1 MGPALPASSVSQ
13 QLLGSLVLRFE
24 HVGEVPHQSRGEQ
37 ETGHEMSEVKQTEQI
52 PHQQWTM
59 IEQKSPQPLD
69 HKIFMRYHEKM
80 SQFFFETKRNQQ
92 NMEIYGDIN
101 KFMGLQLQASGH
113 AMTLDAHP

>member
-1 MGPALPASSVSQ
+1 
-13 QLLGSLVLRFE
+13 
-24 HVGEVPHQSRGEQ
+24 
-37 ETGHEMSEVKQTEQI
+37 MSEVKQTEQI

-69 HKIFMRYHEKM
+69 HKIFMGYHEKM
-80 SQFFFETKRNQQ
+80 SQFFFETMDLSTASVDQFFFETKRNQQ